1 MRTKP
6 HSKPLKMK
14 INNMI
19 VADTAPKMLTSDDF
33 DLPFTLGDVPEEQKV
48 ILDSCFAPVASL
60 LEHSIRGLAAE
71 GIPMFVGYGVLTG
84 LAQNG
89 LIRAGVEMRADEMT
103 RKWGE
108 FTRTGNDDADATLS
122 DDVDAT
128 LSDDVDDKV
137 KKLNED
143 AQTYKLPDILNKS
156 SAYCGYYGGA
166 LGFIDTGEARDRW
179 ADPLVL
185 SPETIKQGSFKGIKL
200 IEPYVVSP
208 GYYNS
213 VNPMADDYFKP
224 TLWYVQGIPVHA
236 SRMLY
241 FAENELPTIIR
252 PAYNFFG
259 LSLAQ
264 KVLDAVSHFT
274 GCRESANR
282 LLEKYSLTVFKTD
295 MTEILSGGMDTTL
308 QQRIQYF
315 VQNRSNDG
323 CATIDKEKEDL
334 VVMTTSLAGVTDL
347 VRQAMEYVAAMFN
360 EPVTKMWGLSPAG
373 FNTGDADLRNHY
385 DNIESLQ
392 KKMFGEPMNRLC
404 KLLQLNAFG
413 EIDPAISFTFAPLS
427 EEDET
432 LKITNNK
439 TKAETNMMLMEG
451 NVISPEEVRQQLIN
465 DPDSGF
471 NNLEPYDTAAPS
483 SDPLEPFNPAEDPF
497 DDPDI
502 EHKEVTVDENICED
516 EEKWITVN
524 GSHMRIDGEGN
535 VTAGALKNKGE
546 SGKITTSARGA
557 NSLKVKGFLNQ
568 KALDDHWGSGSKSD
582 HSKQYPNMSKADYV
596 KRAVELAEK
605 PCAKGGIRGYAC
617 ADGSFS
623 RYDPKTNDYVK
634 AHPVTGIKTMFKPE
648 RGAKY
653 FEDLLKI
660 EGVNK

>member
-19 VADTAPKMLTSDDF
+19 VADNTPKMLTPDDF

-48 ILDSCFAPVASL
+48 ILDSCFVPVASL

-108 FTRTGNDDADATLS
+108 FTRTGDDDADAVLS
-122 DDVDAT
+122 DN
-128 LSDDVDDKV
+128 VDDKV

-143 AQTYKLPDILNKS
+143 AQTYKLPDILNKAS
-156 SAYCGYYGGA
+156 SYCGYYGGT

-179 ADPLVL
+179 VDPLVL
-185 SPETIKQGSFKGIKL
+185 SPETIKQDSFKGIKL

-282 LLEKYSLTVFKTD
+282 LLEKYSVTVFKTD

-315 VQNRSNDG
+315 VQNRSNGG

-334 VVMTTSLAGVTDL
+334 VIMTTSLAGVTDL

-392 KKMFGEPMNRLC
+392 QKMFGEPMNRLC

-439 TKAETNMMLMEG
+439 AKAETNMMLMEG

-471 NNLEPYDTAAPS
+471 NNLEPYDIAAPS
-483 SDPLEPFNPAEDPF
+483 SDPLEPFDPDEDPL

-502 EHKEVTVDENICED
+502 ERKEVTVDANFSEGEHSRDADGKFTSGGSSVSGENSKELTESAKDLMGKEYKGFTGQKAINKLLQEKNGHIKNAFTRED
-516 EEKWITVN
+516 IGGVSLLWGDDKAGLKHIITQRTKQGFTQEKLDKFF
-524 GSHMRIDGEGN
+524 SELGN
-535 VTAGALKNKGE
+535 VIETGTLSKND
-546 SGKITTSARGA
+546 RGT
-557 NSLKVKGFLNQ
+557 F
-568 KALDDHWGSGSKSD
+568 
-582 HSKQYPNMSKADYV
+582 
-596 KRAVELAEK
+596 ELAKEGK
-605 PCAKGGIRGYAC
+605 VAVISPELHGN
-617 ADGSFS
+617 SF
-623 RYDPKTNDYVK
+623 TFLLT
-634 AHPVTGIKTMFKPE
+634 AFK
-648 RGAKY
+648 RRTK
-653 FEDLLKI
+653 K
-660 EGVNK
+660 

>member
-19 VADTAPKMLTSDDF
+19 VADTAPKMLCPDDF
-33 DLPFTLGDVPEEQKV
+33 NLPYTLGGVPEEQQV
-48 ILDSCFAPVASL
+48 ILDSCFAPVSSL
-60 LEHSIRGLAAE
+60 LEHSIKGLAAE

-84 LAQNG
+84 LAQVG
-89 LIRAGVEMRADEMT
+89 IVRAGVEMRSDEMT

-108 FTRTGNDDADATLS
+108 FVRTGDNDDTDAD
-122 DDVDAT
+122 DN
-128 LSDDVDDKV
+128 DDKV

-143 AQTYKLPDILNKS
+143 AVKYKLPAIFNKAS
-156 SAYCGYYGGA
+156 SYCGYYGGT
-166 LGFIDTGEARDRW
+166 LGFIDTGEAQDRW
-179 ADPLVL
+179 ADPLIL
-185 SPETIKQGSFKGIKL
+185 SQETIKQGGFKGVKL

-241 FAENELPTIIR
+241 FAENALPTILR

-373 FNTGDADLRNHY
+373 FNTGDSDLRNHY

-392 KKMFGEPMNRLC
+392 QKMFGEPMTRLC

-413 EIDPAISFTFAPLS
+413 EIDPAIEFKFAPLS
-427 EEDET
+427 EDDEA

-439 TKAETNMMLMEG
+439 TKAETNVMLMDAG
-451 NVISPEEVRQQLIN
+451 VVAPEEVREQLIN

-471 NNLEPYDTAAPS
+471 NNLEPYDPAAPS
-483 SDPLEPFNPAEDPF
+483 TDPLEPFDLSLDPL
-497 DDPDI
+497 DNPDI
-502 EHKEVTVDENICED
+502 ERKEVTIDANFNESDHKRDADEKFTSGGGSSESGNELTKSAKELMGKEYKGYTGQKAIDKLLQEKNGHIKNAFTRED
-516 EEKWITVN
+516 IGGISVLWGDDKAGLKHIITQRTKQGFTQEKLDKFF
-524 GSHMRIDGEGN
+524 SELGN
-535 VTAGALKNKGE
+535 VIETGALGKNDRGTFELSKD
-546 SGKITTSARGA
+546 GKVAVVSPELHENNFT
-557 NSLKVKGFLNQ
+557 FLLT
-568 KALDDHWGSGSKSD
+568 AF
-582 HSKQYPNMSKADYV
+582 
-596 KRAVELAEK
+596 KRRTK
-605 PCAKGGIRGYAC
+605 K
-617 ADGSFS
+617 
-623 RYDPKTNDYVK
+623 
-634 AHPVTGIKTMFKPE
+634 
-648 RGAKY
+648 
-653 FEDLLKI
+653 
-660 EGVNK
+660 